1 MWIIA
6 GPNGAGKSTFT
17 GPFLESLGQTNI
29 LRLNADEVTAE
40 LRSGDPASDQNVLN
54 LRAAKIIDAKV
65 VEYIYKHMSFLVE
78 TVLSSGKYRDDL
90 EAAKAAGFKI
100 GMVYISLYPPEL
112 SPLRV
117 QERVSKGGHAVETAT
132 AIKRYHRSHQELAWF
147 AARVDRL
154 LVFDNSSAVGEPV
167 LLFNSAM
174 ENGTYPPRI
183 DFYMSGLNPEADKGI
198 QAAIRGLYFGGK

>member
-17 GPFLESLGQTNI
+17 GPFLEDIGQTDI

-40 LRSGDPASDQNVLN
+40 LRASDQVSDQNSLN
-54 LRAAKIIDAKV
+54 LRAAEKIDAKV
-65 VEYIYKHMSFLVE
+65 VECIGSGTSFLVE

-90 EAAKAAGFKI
+90 EMARTAGFKT

-117 QERVSKGGHAVETAT
+117 QERVSKGGHAVETVT
-132 AIKRYHRSHQELAWF
+132 AIKRYYRSHSELSWF

-154 LVFDNSSAVGEPV
+154 AVFDNSSNDGEPV
-167 LLFNSAM
+167 LLFKSNPKILL
-174 ENGTYPPRI
+174 YRQ
-183 DFYMSGLNPEADKGI
+183 GLNPEVDKAL
-198 QAAIRGLYFGGK
+198 QAAFSGL

>member
-17 GPFLESLGQTNI
+17 GPFLEALGQTNI

-40 LRSGDPASDQNVLN
+40 LRSGDPASDQNALN
-54 LRAAKIIDAKV
+54 LRAAQIIDSMV
-65 VEYIYKHMSFLVE
+65 VQYIDKRQSFLVE

-112 SPLRV
+112 SPLRIH
-117 QERVSKGGHAVETAT
+117 ERVLKGGHAVETAT

-147 AARVDRL
+147 GACVDHL
-154 LVFDNSSAVGEPV
+154 LIFDNSSNDGEPF
-167 LLFNSAM
+167 LLFEANPEITFYRKGANPEVDKAM
-174 ENGTYPPRI
+174 QAA
-183 DFYMSGLNPEADKGI
+183 FSGL
-198 QAAIRGLYFGGK
+198 